1 MKSDGKNLPTL
12 ILTVNKIVVFTVYSL
27 AGLITT
33 TLQHVRGHGTINT
46 AGDKEF
52 LKKLF

>member
-27 AGLITT
+27 AGLIT
-33 TLQHVRGHGTINT
+33 HYNT
-46 AGDKEF
+46 FGVMVQ
-52 LKKLF
+52 